1 MKRLA
6 AVGAKRSEIGPSVSL
21 AALFAGFFRIG
32 MIGFGGVLPWA
43 RRMLVEQR
51 KWLTAQE
58 FTDLLALCQFLPGPN
73 VVNLAVAVGWRYAGV
88 AGSVVC
94 FTGLIAAPMAIVIGL
109 GAVYSRYAQLTV
121 VQHGFAAMAAAASG
135 LVLSTAFKIAA
146 PLRSRPVGIATAAIT
161 FAIVG
166 LVHVPL
172 LLALIVLVPVSI
184 WIAWC
189 YRE

>member
-73 VVNLAVAVGWRYAGV
+73 VVNLAAK
-88 AGSVVC
+88 
-94 FTGLIAAPMAIVIGL
+94 LIAIDP
-109 GAVYSRYAQLTV
+109 SLTP
-121 VQHGFAAMAAAASG
+121 QE
-135 LVLSTAFKIAA
+135 TI
-146 PLRSRPVGIATAAIT
+146 
-161 FAIVG
+161 
-166 LVHVPL
+166 
-172 LLALIVLVPVSI
+172 ALIKQGADNSADGRRNLINPKATMALLKDRKVATS
-184 WIAWC
+184 A
-189 YRE
+189 R